1 MIFINGEGCAFVNDN
16 ADASI
21 RICKRMDMGRETR
34 AAI

>member
-1 MIFINGEGCAFVNDN
+1 MIFINGEGRAFVNDN

-21 RICKRMDMGRETR
+21 RVGEGGEIR